1 MTSRRSNSIISKMCI
16 TKINQK
22 PAKTKE
28 LKKQGK
34 RAESWLFYAC
44 RLINKQINF
53 VFWKHTATTINFN
66 TPKAT
71 TLSFRNIVKGVW
83 ELGFRVWIGEF
94 PITALF
100 SKHGNKQGSILK
112 PSKSKTSKQEAS
124 VGTTTKATKATE
136 KASSVSKTLGKQSK
150 IPVDPC
156 QRCNHRKRDKN
167 TWSPKAKPAREEP
180 QLKRQQKLQKQ
191 LKSQCR

>member
-1 MTSRRSNSIISKMCI
+1 MSCQQHIMTSRRSNSIINKMCI

-22 PAKTKE
+22 PVKNQRTEEARK
-28 LKKQGK
+28 
-34 RAESWLFYAC
+34 ESWTFYAC

-83 ELGFRVWIGEF
+83 EQGFRVWIGEF
-94 PITALF
+94 PITEYQSDALF
-100 SKHGNKQGSILK
+100 SKQGNKQGNILK

-124 VGTTTKATKATE
+124 VGTTTKAAKAT
-136 KASSVSKTLGKQSK
+136 
-150 IPVDPC
+150 
-156 QRCNHRKRDKN
+156 
-167 TWSPKAKPAREEP
+167 
-180 QLKRQQKLQKQ
+180 
-191 LKSQCR
+191 